1 MVTEAET
8 KNATQRR
15 HRPKRTPMRPTPNTL
30 AIAPALA
37 PALKG
42 LITDADLPT
51 AEEEWPGLLT
61 FFRALPLDER
71 PCTFL
76 DLVWRFEAWRNTC
89 LAA

>member
-1 MVTEAET
+1 
-8 KNATQRR
+8 
-15 HRPKRTPMRPTPNTL
+15 MRPTPKTL

-37 PALKG
+37 PVLKG

-51 AEEEWPGLLT
+51 AEEEFPGLIT
-61 FFRALPLDER
+61 YFRALPDADR

-76 DLVWRFEAWRNTC
+76 DLVWRFEAWRTSR